1 MNAEVFKQLSVAL
14 ALGLLVGLQRERTER
29 SVAGVRTFPLI
40 TLLGT
45 VSALLAQ
52 IYGGWILAA
61 GLAGLAGLVIQ
72 ANVARTKAG
81 ENDSGITT
89 EVAILL
95 LYAVGALIVVNL
107 TAAVMLGGVAALLL
121 QFKEQMH
128 GIVRAIGESDV
139 KAIMQFVLVSLVI
152 LPVLPNAEYGP
163 YHVLN
168 PFKIWS
174 MVVLI
179 VAISFC
185 GYVAFKLAGPKKGT
199 LVGGLLGG
207 LVSSTATTVSF
218 ARTSLRT
225 PASAPLA
232 ATVILIASA
241 VVFARVLVIIAAV
254 AQPSFLQLAPPL
266 AVMLGAM
273 ILLSAIAYFVTRK
286 QQLQPPE
293 PENPAELKSA
303 LIFGLIYAAVILGI
317 AAAREH
323 FGQAGIYTV
332 ALLSGLT
339 DMDAITIST
348 SQLASAGKIDNGLA
362 WRAILTA
369 ALANIA
375 FKTGL
380 VAILGARG
388 LLWRVGGF
396 FALALAAGAA
406 ILWLWPA

>member
-218 ARTSLRT
+218 ARTSLRA

-254 AQPSFLQLAPPL
+254 AQPSFVQLAPPL

-273 ILLSAIAYFVTRK
+273 ILLSAIAFFLTRK

-303 LIFGLIYAAVILGI
+303 LLFGLIYAAVILGI

-369 ALANIA
+369 ALANIL

-380 VAILGARG
+380 VAILGVRG

-396 FALALAAGAA
+396 FALAVAAGAA

>member
-1 MNAEVFKQLSVAL
+1 MNTEVFKQLSVAL
-14 ALGLLVGLQRERTER
+14 ALGLLVGVQRERTEH

-45 VSALLAQ
+45 VCALLAQ
-52 IYGGWILAA
+52 SYGGWILAA
-61 GLAGLAGLVIQ
+61 GLAALAGIVIQ
-72 ANVARTKAG
+72 ANVARTKSGAI
-81 ENDSGITT
+81 DPGITT

-95 LYAVGALIVVNL
+95 LYAVGALIVVQI
-107 TAAVMLGGVAALLL
+107 TAAVIIGGVVALLL
-121 QFKEQMH
+121 QLKQEMH
-128 GIVRAIGESDV
+128 GIVSAIGERDV
-139 KAIMQFVLVSLVI
+139 KAIMQFVLVTLVI

-185 GYVAFKLAGPKKGT
+185 GYVAFKLVGAKKGT
-199 LVGGLLGG
+199 LVGGVLGG

-218 ARTSLRT
+218 ARTSRRT
-225 PASAPLA
+225 PTTAPLA

-241 VVFARVLVIIAAV
+241 VVFVRVLLLIAAV
-254 AQPSFLQLAPPL
+254 AQPSVTRLAPPL
-266 AVMLGAM
+266 GVMLGAM
-273 ILLSAIAYFVTRK
+273 LVLSAIAFFVTRK

-293 PENPAELKSA
+293 PENPAELKAA
-303 LIFGLIYAAVILGI
+303 LLFGLIYAAVTLGI

-332 ALLSGLT
+332 ALLAGLT

-348 SQLASAGKIDNGLA
+348 SQLASAGKIESALA
-362 WRAILTA
+362 WRAILVA
-369 ALANIA
+369 ALSNIA
-375 FKTGL
+375 FKTVL
-380 VAILGARG
+380 VAILGTRG
-388 LLWRVGGF
+388 LLWRVGGI
-396 FALALAAGAA
+396 FAIAVAAGAA
-406 ILWLWPA
+406 IVWLWPA